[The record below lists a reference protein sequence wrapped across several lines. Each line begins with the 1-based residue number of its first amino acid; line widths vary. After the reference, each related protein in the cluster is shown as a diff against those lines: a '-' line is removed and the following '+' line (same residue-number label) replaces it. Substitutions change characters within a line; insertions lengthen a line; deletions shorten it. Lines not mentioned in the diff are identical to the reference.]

1 MIGLRL
7 HRSLASDW
15 PPYEFDPAPHS
26 GTKAAEPGAYEAK

>member
-7 HRSLASDW
+7 HRSGVSDW
-15 PPYEFDPAPHS
+15 PAYEFDPAPPS